1 MFSQRQL
8 FTKNELILS
17 QVSCENSG
25 LKNCIKLTNIHHAFE
40 IFAQSLS
47 FLIFQNYVSEV

>member
-25 LKNCIKLTNIHHAFE
+25 LNNCIKLTNIHHAFE

-47 FLIFQNYVSEV
+47 FLIFQNYISEV